1 MDSYL
6 KPFLGL
12 KSYFHK
18 NKNKIKGSHR
28 DPFICLGSITILMF
42 VLISLFSGPV
52 SNSLY
57 NKGDFSLASLAKTIG
72 GATEEDPFAGLLK
85 DSWPDSPEFLVLGGN
100 TLKASTP
107 PSSFSPQVLGALIGG
122 QDYSETKKIIT
133 EYEIESG
140 DSLSSIASKFNI
152 SLNTIL
158 WANELNSRSLIQPG
172 QKLVILPI
180 TGVLHYVK
188 SGDTVSVI
196 IQKYKAKSD
205 DVMAL
210 NNLSNEGDIYAG
222 DILIIPNGTKPKS
235 TYQYAPSNAPLAD
248 SYFICP
254 IAGCESKITQKLHFY
269 NAIDF
274 SSGKCGE
281 VIYAAAGGKVLKI
294 KMTNSTSKYAFNG
307 YGNHMTIEHPNGV
320 VTYYGHIS
328 ASLVNTGD
336 RVSQGQAIALMGGK
350 PGTPGAGNSTGCHL
364 HFGVSGA
371 RNPFAR

>member
-12 KSYFHK
+12 KSYFHR
-18 NKNKIKGSHR
+18 NKSKIKGSHK

-42 VLISLFSGPV
+42 VLISLFSGSA

-57 NKGDFSLASLAKTIG
+57 NKGDFSLASLAMSVEK
-72 GATEEDPFAGLLK
+72 ATEEDSFAGTLNT
-85 DSWPDSPEFLVLGGN
+85 SFPDSPELLVLEEN

-122 QDYSETKKIIT
+122 YDYADTKKIIT

-140 DSLSSIASKFNI
+140 DSLSSIASKFGI

-158 WANELNSRSLIQPG
+158 WANELNSSSLINPG
-172 QKLVILPI
+172 QKLVILPV

-196 IQKYKAKSD
+196 IQKYKAKTED
-205 DVMAL
+205 LLAF
-210 NNLSNEGDIYAG
+210 NNLSSEGDIYAG
-222 DILIIPNGTKPKS
+222 DILIIPNGTKPKNS
-235 TYQYAPSNAPLAD
+235 YSYAPSNAPLAD

-254 IAGCESKITQKLHFY
+254 IAGCETKITQGLHFS

-274 SSGKCGE
+274 SNGKCGG
-281 VIYAAAGGKVLKI
+281 VIYSAAAGTVLKI
-294 KMTNSTSKYAFNG
+294 KTTNSTSKYALNG

-328 ASLVNTGD
+328 ASLVNVGD
-336 RVSQGQAIALMGGK
+336 KVSQGQAIALMGGK
-350 PGTPGAGNSTGCHL
+350 PGTSGAGHSTGCHI
-364 HFGVSGA
+364 HFGVYGA

>member
-6 KPFLGL
+6 KPLFGL

-18 NKNKIKGSHR
+18 NRKKIRGSFK
-28 DPFICLGSITILMF
+28 DPFVCFGSIAILMF
-42 VLISLFSGPV
+42 ILVSLISGPM

-57 NKGDFSLASLAKTIG
+57 NKGDFSLASLAKAVG
-72 GATEEDPFAGLLK
+72 EATDEDSFAGLLK
-85 DSWPDSPEFLVLGGN
+85 SSWPDSPEFLVLEEN

-107 PSSFSPQVLGALIGG
+107 PSSFSPQVLGALIEGY
-122 QDYSETKKIIT
+122 DYADTKKIIT
-133 EYEIESG
+133 EYAIESG
-140 DSLSSIASKFNI
+140 DSLSSIAAKFNI
-152 SLNTIL
+152 SLNTLL
-158 WANELNSRSLIQPG
+158 WANELDSRSLIQPG
-172 QKLVILPI
+172 QKIVILPV

-188 SGDTVSVI
+188 SGDTVSAI
-196 IQKYKAKSD
+196 IEKYKAKTE
-205 DVMAL
+205 DVVIF

-222 DILIIPNGTKPKS
+222 DILIIPNGTKPKN

-248 SYFICP
+248 SYFIYP
-254 IAGCESKITQKLHFY
+254 IAAPYTITQGLHFY

-274 SSGKCGE
+274 SHGKCGE
-281 VIYAAAGGKVLKI
+281 VIFAAAAGEVLKV
-294 KMTNSTSKYAFNG
+294 KMTNSTSKYALNG

-328 ASLVNTGD
+328 ASLVSVGD
-336 RVSQGQAIALMGGK
+336 RVSQGQPIALMGGK
-350 PGTPGAGNSTGCHL
+350 PGTPGAGSSTGCHL